1 MTTLPIKRIIL
12 YKHGVGYFER
22 RGPYEGERLQL
33 SFPRAAMDDVLKS
46 LVALDLGSGQVRNID
61 FETPEDRA
69 ALIARGSIHL
79 SDSQSLLDLL
89 RDLRGRLVRCVL
101 KEGKKEET
109 GVEGLVV
116 GVDYEAEEPLRRAI
130 VSLYHAESRQVRTMP
145 IDTLAR
151 VDLLDESA
159 AADLSYFLRAAQSE
173 EERRSATLHLSPG
186 AHELLVGYIAPA
198 PAWRVSYRLLF
209 EQAGQGDKGAEGQ
222 GDGSAATP
230 SAPLSPPPP
239 APPSIVLLQ
248 GWGLFDNQLDEDLVE
263 VELSLMAGMPVSFRY
278 RLYEPRTPERPLVED
293 EERTVSAPIFFAAA
307 PPVMEMEMADMALG
321 GAPMAMPAA
330 APAAPMSRG
339 MARKARIA
347 EAAESVQAA
356 AQGDE
361 RGALFAYQVAH
372 PVSVGRGQSAMV
384 PIVSQ
389 RLPARRE
396 LLYRHGAAQAHP
408 VASLRLEN
416 GTGLTLERGPVT
428 VLEEGDYAG
437 EAVLP
442 FTRAGGELIVAYAV
456 ELGVK
461 VEEQPRSERRLHGVR
476 IKDEYA
482 IFDEYELSFRTYQI
496 TSTLSAPAEVTIEH
510 ARLAGYELFKT
521 RKPDEE
527 GASFARWRVPC
538 KPQARTAFTVGERR
552 LVSRSEQV
560 RGLTGAMLQRLL
572 AEKLLDAA
580 TGQALEGVLDL
591 YRQVGA
597 AQGRLKQIERE
608 RETAYKQQRQ
618 IQGNLQPLGREGDEG
633 MLRQRYVTTL
643 NQIEDQLAALAAREA
658 ATQQEI
664 AGLEARALERLRQ
677 LSAS

>member
-22 RGPYEGERLQL
+22 RGTYEGERLQL

-69 ALIARGSIHL
+69 ALIAKGSIHL
-79 SDSQSLLDLL
+79 SDNQSLLDLL

-101 KEGKKEET
+101 KEGKKEDT

-130 VSLYHAESRQVRTMP
+130 VSLYHAESRQVRTLP
-145 IDTLAR
+145 IDELAR
-151 VDLLDESA
+151 VELLDEGA

-186 AHELLVGYIAPA
+186 AHDLLVGYIAPA

-248 GWGLFDNQLDEDLVE
+248 GWGLFDNQLDEDLME

-293 EERTVSAPIFFAAA
+293 EERTVSAPIFFEAAA
-307 PPVMEMEMADMALG
+307 PAMEMEVADMALG
-321 GAPMAMPAA
+321 GGMTTMA
-330 APAAPMSRG
+330 APAPSPRA

-347 EAAESVQAA
+347 EAAGSVQAA

-361 RGALFAYQVAH
+361 RGALFAYRVAH

-442 FTRAGGELIVAYAV
+442 FTRAGGELIVPYAV

-461 VEEQPRSERRLHGVR
+461 VEEQPRSERRLHGIR

-496 TSTLSAPAEVTIEH
+496 TSTLSEPTEVTVEH
-510 ARLAGYELFKT
+510 TRQANYELFET
-521 RKPDEE
+521 RSPDEE

-538 KPQARTAFTVGERR
+538 KPQARTTFRVGERR

-560 RGLTGAMLQRLL
+560 RGLTGALLQRFLS
-572 AEKLLDAA
+572 EKLLDLA
-580 TGQALEGVLDL
+580 TAQALEAVLDL

-597 AQGRLKQIERE
+597 AQGQLKQIERE
-608 RETAYKQQRQ
+608 RETLYKQQRQ

-633 MLRQRYVTTL
+633 ALRQRYVTAL

-658 ATQQEI
+658 QAQQEI
-664 AGLEARALERLRQ
+664 ADLETQALERLRR
-677 LSAS
+677 LSAA